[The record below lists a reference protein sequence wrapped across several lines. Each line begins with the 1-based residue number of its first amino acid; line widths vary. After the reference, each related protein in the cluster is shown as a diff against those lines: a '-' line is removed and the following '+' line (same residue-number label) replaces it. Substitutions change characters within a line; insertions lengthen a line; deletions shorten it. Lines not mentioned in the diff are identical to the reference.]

1 MTSFNPALYFS
12 CEGELLGLQPKVIL
26 QFCVNMGK
34 ILPFPLHPH
43 SRKNKFR
50 FNRIFSIYHTGS
62 CILYWTSA
70 QCMSERSTEGAWYDS
85 CVQTLRGMSCC
96 SYLVPEHKH
105 ESSSCFYKI
114 HRLVLQKGMR
124 PLYTHRH
131 IGLAISVQV
140 LVSIRIRKYLYK
152 STSMQV
158 L

>member
-1 MTSFNPALYFS
+1 MKEEGTSSSEDHLRTTTNFLHKRGSKGPTLSSFTSLVILLLSSIICFWYGALYLSALYTPEWSRCEGDDTMTSFNPALYFS

-70 QCMSERSTEGAWYDS
+70 QCMSECSTEGAWYDS
-85 CVQTLRGMSCC
+85 CV
-96 SYLVPEHKH
+96 
-105 ESSSCFYKI
+105 
-114 HRLVLQKGMR
+114 
-124 PLYTHRH
+124 
-131 IGLAISVQV
+131 
-140 LVSIRIRKYLYK
+140 
-152 STSMQV
+152 
-158 L
+158 